1 MISLEEKS
9 VLFQT
14 LHIGGL
20 GHFMS
25 TLASSIHMEPFQ
37 IMLYENANPSILINS
52 FTEIDLQTLRDRE
65 IAKERR
71 FANLLQVVPFSL
83 NFFRKIAPTFNF
95 WRQQ

>member
-37 IMLYENANPSILINS
+37 IIMLYENANPSILINS
-52 FTEIDLQTLRDRE
+52 FTEI
-65 IAKERR
+65 
-71 FANLLQVVPFSL
+71 
-83 NFFRKIAPTFNF
+83 
-95 WRQQ
+95 